1 MHICLLVCCIIFPAP
16 VVFRGRVCAVLCS
29 GGGWQPYWHFLRWFL
44 WAHSIRITQGFRLV
58 RGSLH
63 AKEVSL
69 EPLFTN
75 QVGFAA
81 LIRSQAKAQLPSNPL
96 QCPSLSPR
104 HQHPPLTHTHTHTHT
119 QPQKI
124 NKLKKK
130 KNPPVLEAF
139 IWSLILSLLFARI
152 CSKLSRLRAFYVN
165 LVVQK
170 REAVVTSQICILKEK
185 KKRRRRRRK
194 AETLQT
200 ELFKSQNNKIEG
212 GLYCCFDS
220 GQGGDFKSLLINSEY
235 KPFVLPEWKCL

>member
-1 MHICLLVCCIIFPAP
+1 MCFE
-16 VVFRGRVCAVLCS
+16 GESVLCCAAVVADS
-29 GGGWQPYWHFLRWFL
+29 LIGIFYGDFYGLTLLESHRASVSSAAACMQKKCPWSLCLPTKSDLLLSY
-44 WAHSIRITQGFRLV
+44 AARLKL
-58 RGSLH
+58 SYP
-63 AKEVSL
+63 A
-69 EPLFTN
+69 T
-75 QVGFAA
+75 
-81 LIRSQAKAQLPSNPL
+81 PS
-96 QCPSLSPR
+96 SV
-104 HQHPPLTHTHTHTHT
+104 PPLALAINTPHLHTHTHTHTHT

-212 GLYCCFDS
+212 GLYCCFDR